1 MDFDQFKIQVVDEM
15 RERFPNLD
23 IGIQAVSKLQG
34 ESYTGLAVSP
44 AGSNVAATMNLDY
57 VYKRVEDG
65 MPMETA
71 LHNIEKQVAE
81 IAGSMPQ
88 FDTRAL
94 MDYDQMKEKLT
105 LQMIPIAGN
114 EEKLSEIPHRAVE
127 DMALVYRF
135 EMESN
140 EQGSASILV
149 TNNMLQTYDITANQ
163 LHSDALEAALENH
176 PATLRNMNE
185 VLRDMMGDAAGMFLP
200 DEPSPI
206 WVATVEGGQNGAC
219 TIQYPDFLDQAA
231 ETMGGDFYV
240 LPSSI
245 HEVLFIADDGSME
258 LSHLEEMVRSINEAE
273 VAPADRLSD
282 NVFHYDSEEH
292 IFENART
299 FEARDAARVEAMLAD
314 EPAGFMEADTIT
326 MLKKH
331 IINYSKTRVTYEEYR
346 KVGYSKKFLEAHR
359 EEITIHKA
367 AKAAFDELGV
377 RKLPRVKNLS
387 IEYAEVLAAKK
398 QTYAEYRLAKSD
410 AQELLIAQ
418 QNIASLYD
426 AERKEEEQKRRK
438 EEQSH

>member
-15 RERFPNLD
+15 RERFPDLD

-44 AGSNVAATMNLDY
+44 AGSNVAATMNLEY

-114 EEKLSEIPHRAVE
+114 EEKLSEIPHSPVE

-149 TNNMLQTYDITANQ
+149 TNNMLQTYDITADQ
-163 LHSDALEAALENH
+163 LHSDALEAAVQNN

-185 VLRDMMGDAAGMFLP
+185 VLRDMMGR
-200 DEPSPI
+200 
-206 WVATVEGGQNGAC
+206 C
-219 TIQYPDFLDQAA
+219 CR
-231 ETMGGDFYV
+231 YV
-240 LPSSI
+240 SSGRA
-245 HEVLFIADDGSME
+245 F
-258 LSHLEEMVRSINEAE
+258 SHLGRYGRGRSERCLHPS
-273 VAPADRLSD
+273 VS
-282 NVFHYDSEEH
+282 
-292 IFENART
+292 
-299 FEARDAARVEAMLAD
+299 
-314 EPAGFMEADTIT
+314 GFFG
-326 MLKKH
+326 
-331 IINYSKTRVTYEEYR
+331 S
-346 KVGYSKKFLEAHR
+346 G
-359 EEITIHKA
+359 
-367 AKAAFDELGV
+367 G
-377 RKLPRVKNLS
+377 
-387 IEYAEVLAAKK
+387 
-398 QTYAEYRLAKSD
+398 
-410 AQELLIAQ
+410 
-418 QNIASLYD
+418 
-426 AERKEEEQKRRK
+426 
-438 EEQSH
+438 

>member
-1 MDFDQFKIQVVDEM
+1 MDFDQFKLQVVDEM
-15 RERFPNLD
+15 RERFPDLD
-23 IGIQAVSKLQG
+23 IGVQAVSKLQG

-57 VYKRVEDG
+57 VFKRVEDG

-88 FDTRAL
+88 FDTQAL
-94 MDYDQMKEKLT
+94 MDYGQMKEKLT

-149 TNNMLQTYDITANQ
+149 TNNMLQTYDITADQ
-163 LHSDALEAALENH
+163 LHSDAMEAAVQNH

-245 HEVLFIADDGSME
+245 HEGATRF
-258 LSHLEEMVRSINEAE
+258 
-273 VAPADRLSD
+273 
-282 NVFHYDSEEH
+282 
-292 IFENART
+292 
-299 FEARDAARVEAMLAD
+299 AA
-314 EPAGFMEADTIT
+314 
-326 MLKKH
+326 
-331 IINYSKTRVTYEEYR
+331 
-346 KVGYSKKFLEAHR
+346 
-359 EEITIHKA
+359 
-367 AKAAFDELGV
+367 
-377 RKLPRVKNLS
+377 
-387 IEYAEVLAAKK
+387 
-398 QTYAEYRLAKSD
+398 
-410 AQELLIAQ
+410 
-418 QNIASLYD
+418 
-426 AERKEEEQKRRK
+426 
-438 EEQSH
+438 